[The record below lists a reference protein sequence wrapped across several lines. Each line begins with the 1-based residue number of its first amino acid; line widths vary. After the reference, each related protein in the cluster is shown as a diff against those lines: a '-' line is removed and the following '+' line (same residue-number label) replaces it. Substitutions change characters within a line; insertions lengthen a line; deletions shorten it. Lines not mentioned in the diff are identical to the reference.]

1 MTFPQS
7 IRGGFRRYAD
17 FSGTASRS
25 EFWWW
30 ILFTVLVGAALA
42 ALSGPTLASL
52 DGTALSVPTL
62 TPVWQLAV
70 LLPTLAVTVRRLRG
84 AGSSWGHIFW
94 VFLPVAGAI
103 VLAVLCSQPST
114 TRMTAPALASTP
126 AQVLR

>member
-7 IRGGFRRYAD
+7 IRHGFHRYAD

-30 ILFTVLVGAALA
+30 ILFTVLVAAALA
-42 ALSGPTLASL
+42 ALPVPTIPPV
-52 DGTALSVPTL
+52 DGTTFSAPTL

-70 LLPTLAVTVRRLRG
+70 LLPTLAVTVRRLRDS
-84 AGSSWGHIFW
+84 GSSWGHIFW
-94 VFLPVAGAI
+94 VFFPVVGAI

-114 TRMTAPALASTP
+114 TRLTVPVPVTP
-126 AQVLR
+126 AEVLR

>member
-1 MTFPQS
+1 MSFPQS

-30 ILFTVLVGAALA
+30 ILFTVLVAAALA
-42 ALSGPTLASL
+42 ALPVPTFAST
-52 DGTALSVPTL
+52 DGTALSAPTL

-70 LLPTLAVTVRRLRG
+70 LLPTLAVTVRRLRD

-94 VFLPVAGAI
+94 IFLPVVGAI
-103 VLAVLCSQPST
+103 VLAALCAQPSPA
-114 TRMTAPALASTP
+114 RLTAPAPATP
-126 AQVLR
+126 AEVLR